1 MRLHGIVKGALAA
14 SALALALMS
23 GGTCPAL
30 AFMGMGA
37 GGNNAGTAGPASPHG
52 GMGSGA
58 TSLKNMKIMGHEG
71 NTRAVVARINGTEI
85 TMGKLMNSMM
95 DVIMQGGYSGDNLTK
110 EMAASIRKEA
120 LQQLALEELAFQ
132 RGTSLGITADPVVV
146 QAKLDAVITSQGGRE
161 AMDKSLAEQN
171 KSMGDLKNEISR
183 FMVIKE
189 AIRQEVDSKV
199 VVTDEE
205 INRTYQAN
213 KDQFVMPERVVVT
226 DIIFFL
232 APDDPASM
240 GKVAAVRRQL
250 VDELGGNPGKLTPEG
265 FVVESQLNVSPE
277 NRPELYQ
284 LARKMETGSL
294 SEPLVVD
301 GTLHLLK
308 SDFHQTRQEKPAEEA
323 KASVAQQLKANK
335 RNQLLTDWRNNLLQG
350 ADIVIVNEVLQE
362 EGK

>member
-1 MRLHGIVKGALAA
+1 MKRIYLKKIFI
-14 SALALALMS
+14 STALALTLLI
-23 GGTCPAL
+23 GGTCPTS

-37 GGNNAGTAGPASPHG
+37 GGTNPGAGGTSSPHG
-52 GMGSGA
+52 GMGGGA

-71 NTRAVVARINGTEI
+71 NTQTVVAKINGTEI

-110 EMAASIRKEA
+110 EMAGRIRQEA

-132 RGTSLGITADPVVV
+132 RGTSLGITADPVMV
-146 QAKLDAVITSQGGRE
+146 QAKLDAVIASQGGRV

-171 KSMGDLKNEISR
+171 KSIDDLKDEISR
-183 FMVIKE
+183 FMVVKE

-199 VVTDEE
+199 VVTDKE
-205 INRTYQAN
+205 INQTYEAN

-232 APDDPASM
+232 APDDPASTE
-240 GKVAAVRRQL
+240 KVAAIRRQL
-250 VDELGGNPGKLTPEG
+250 VDEHGGNPEKLAPEG

-277 NRPELYQ
+277 NRPELYRI
-284 LARKMETGSL
+284 AREMETGSL
-294 SEPLVVD
+294 SEPLVID

-308 SDFHQTRQEKPAEEA
+308 SDFHQPRKEKPAEEA
-323 KASVAQQLKANK
+323 KASIANQLKANK

-350 ADIVIVNEVLQE
+350 ANIVIVNEVMQE